1 MGLSKKVLNVIHPV
15 VISMGYELV
24 GVEHLGQGKH
34 SVLRVYIDRADGIA
48 VGDCEQVSRQISALL
63 DVEDPIPG
71 QYSLEVSSPG
81 LDRPLF
87 NKEHYIQFIGSQCKV
102 RLYRLIDGRR
112 RITGVITGVTDD
124 NVVIESEGEALTLS
138 LEMIEKANLVPEIQF

>member
-1 MGLSKKVLNVIHPV
+1 MGLSKNVLDVINPV
-15 VISMGYELV
+15 VTGMGYELV

-34 SVLRVYIDRADGIA
+34 SILRVYIDHTDGIA
-48 VGDCEQVSRQISALL
+48 VDDCEQVSRQISALL

-87 NKEHYIQFIGSQCKV
+87 NKEHFIRFIGSQCKV

-112 RITGVITGVTDD
+112 RITGVITGTTDD
-124 NVVIESEGEALTLS
+124 NVIIESEGEALTLP